1 VGLWTHLIQYE
12 LKLSGIMMTVFLLRR
27 MIQSV
32 IVLWAMSL
40 LVFTGV
46 YAIGNPVD
54 MLIDPKSSQ
63 EVREEAIRNLGLDRP
78 LWGQYIVFLK
88 GAVRG
93 NLGNSFIHNIPAIK
107 LIIQRLP
114 ATLEL
119 ATSAMMIAIVVG
131 LPLGIVAGLRSN
143 SAVGQGIMAC
153 STLGF
158 SLPNF
163 WVGLMLV
170 MIFSISLGW
179 LPTSGRGETVEIFGI
194 GISFLTIDGLRHLIL
209 PALTLSL
216 FPLALII
223 RLTKAG
229 VEETWPSEFIK
240 FARAKGLTMK
250 RITLVHILKNI
261 LIPVVTV
268 TGIQFGI
275 LLAFAVVTETVFAWP
290 GMGKLII
297 DSINYLD
304 RPVIVAY
311 LLITVIIFIIIN
323 LIVDILY
330 SVLDPRVRI
339 GEQKT

>member
-1 VGLWTHLIQYE
+1 
-12 LKLSGIMMTVFLLRR
+12 MTVFLVRR

-32 IVLWAMSL
+32 IILWVMSL

-54 MLIDPKSSQ
+54 MLIDPQSSQ
-63 EVREEAIRNLGLDRP
+63 EVRETAIRNLGLDRP
-78 LWGQYIVFLK
+78 LWVQYIVFLK

-93 NLGNSFIHNIPAIK
+93 NLGNSFIYNMPALK
-107 LIIQRLP
+107 LITQRLP

-119 ATSAMMIAIVVG
+119 ATSAMMIAIFVG
-131 LPLGIVAGLRSN
+131 LPLGIVAGLKSK
-143 SAVGQGIMAC
+143 SAIGRGIMTC
-153 STLGF
+153 SILGF

-163 WVGLMLV
+163 WVGLMFV
-170 MIFSISLGW
+170 MIFSITLGW

-194 GISFLTIDGLRHLIL
+194 GISFLTIDGLKHLIL

-229 VEETWPSEFIK
+229 VEETWLSEFVK
-240 FARAKGLTMK
+240 FARSKGLTMN
-250 RITLVHILKNI
+250 RIILVHILKNI

-268 TGIQFGI
+268 TGIQFGM

-311 LLITVIIFIIIN
+311 LLVTVIIFIIIN
-323 LIVDILY
+323 LIVDTLY
-330 SVLDPRVRI
+330 SVLDPRVGI
-339 GEQKT
+339 GE